1 MNKINRAYLKGL
13 IAADRLDD
21 LIEELLQ
28 LLSSY
33 PSSKEDNRV
42 LENHDAVI
50 LISNRLKSVKTEN
63 VLGIIDSK
71 EAKLAINQIVNSLLT
86 IINNI
91 PESVFEH
98 QSAEASENNEAI
110 SQKTNEIKRL
120 NPVFRAIHPLQPAT
134 YFCGR
139 QELLQDF
146 TQWWNDP
153 LSPDRV
159 RALIA
164 IGGTGKTALVE
175 HFLNNCIDKQK
186 LQGSVLVWSFYEDP
200 NTDAFLEE
208 ALRIFAGE
216 ESGEQGIGGRLGRL
230 QHALATGEQTHLL
243 VLDGLER
250 IQSEGKGDGRAWG
263 ELEDHRL
270 KNLLRSIA
278 AGLGKTRAIITS
290 RFKLSDLA
298 QWEHRGYHGIELD
311 ILDAPGALS
320 LLRAWQVKGTDAT
333 LQALAESLGR
343 HALSVSVLGSYLKNY
358 CKGDPAAAA
367 EFQLED
373 SGRDDSQAA
382 KLARILTGYAQ
393 NLSADERDLLI
404 RMSIFP
410 RGISVEIL
418 AYLIAAGGEIAGT
431 LVNFNEVKLLR
442 LADRLHKLGLAYT
455 YHLRH
460 NLTYTAHPFLRDYFR
475 KLLSLPPEKIHEAV
489 RDKLALGLD
498 SKPDNKPRDTEMLDK
513 YEALIEHTILAGR
526 FDEACDLYYNVMGS
540 GGGGNN
546 HLYHTLGDY
555 GRIIR
560 IVSLFSE
567 NGEPET
573 LGLGLIADN
582 RAYLI
587 NDWGMPARALG
598 DLKLAERCFELQIEL
613 RRKLKDWN
621 NLSIGLQNSAFVKIN
636 QGAFVSAKKLLQE
649 ALEHGDKEDKY
660 VRTDNHAFLAA
671 TCHALGEIQEAREN
685 FKIATELDGEPLFSV
700 NGIYQ
705 AEHLFNLGQ
714 KKQAIQLTQNMLA
727 IAEKNGWQYEISLC
741 HTLLGLFFLP
751 DSIIQARQHLGKAR
765 QWPELSGHMECI
777 IRNYQL
783 AAEIAICTG
792 DVEAALAEATTGLHQ
807 AESCGYGQFAIEF
820 LLQLARIQLA
830 IPDPAMALTYARKAL
845 EWSSRAEVRYAW
857 GIAGAAELCG
867 SCHREL
873 GEQELAVRHFEEA
886 EGLRASLR
894 L

>member
-28 LLSSY
+28 LLSNY

-71 EAKLAINQIVNSLLT
+71 EAKLETNKIGFSLLA
-86 IINNI
+86 IINSI
-91 PESVFEH
+91 PELVFEH
-98 QSAEASENNEAI
+98 QSAKASEKNEALP
-110 SQKTNEIKRL
+110 QKANETKRL
-120 NPVFRAIHPLQPAT
+120 SPVFRAIHPLQPAT

-139 QELLQDF
+139 QDLLQDF

-164 IGGTGKTALVE
+164 IGGTGKTALIE
-175 HFLNNCIDKQK
+175 HFLNHCIDKQK

-230 QHALATGEQTHLL
+230 QHALATGEQAHLL

-311 ILDAPGALS
+311 TLDAQGALT
-320 LLRAWQVKGTDAT
+320 LLRAWQVKGTDDT

-358 CKGDPAAAA
+358 CKGDPAAAV

-393 NLSADERDLLI
+393 NLSTDERDLLI

-418 AYLIAAGGEIAGT
+418 GYLIAAGGEIAGT
-431 LVNFNEVKLLR
+431 LVGFNEIKLLR
-442 LADRLHKLGLAYT
+442 LANRLHDLGLVYT

-460 NLTYTAHPFLRDYFR
+460 SLTYTAHPFLRDYFR

-498 SKPDNKPRDTEMLDK
+498 SKPDNKPRDTQMLDK
-513 YEALIEHTILAGR
+513 YETLIEQTILAGR
-526 FDEACDLYYNVMGS
+526 LDEASDLYFNVMG
-540 GGGGNN
+540 GGGGQG
-546 HLYHTLGDY
+546 HLYNKLGDY

-560 IVSLFSE
+560 IVSQFSE
-567 NGEPET
+567 NGQPET
-573 LGLGLIADN
+573 LGLGLVAGD

-587 NDWGMPARALG
+587 NAWGLAGFALG
-598 DLKLAERCFELQIEL
+598 DLALAGRCFELASEL
-613 RRKLKDWN
+613 ARKNQDWN
-621 NLSIGLQNSAFVKIN
+621 NLSTGLQNSAWVN
-636 QGAFVSAKKLLQE
+636 LYQGAFVSAKKLLQQ
-649 ALEHGDKEDKY
+649 ALGHGDKENN
-660 VRTDNHAFLAA
+660 VDNHAFFAA
-671 TCHALGEIQEAREN
+671 ACHALGEIHEAQDN
-685 FKIATELDGEPLFSV
+685 FKMATELGGEPLYGID
-700 NGIYQ
+700 GIYQ
-705 AEHLFNLGQ
+705 AEHLFSLGQ
-714 KKQAIQLTQNMLA
+714 KEQAIQMTQNNLA
-727 IAEKNGWQYEISLC
+727 EAEKNGWQQYISLSN
-741 HTLLGLFFLP
+741 TLLGLFSLP

-765 QWPELSGHMECI
+765 QWPELSGEMECI
-777 IRNYQL
+777 IRNHQL
-783 AAEIAICTG
+783 AAEIALCSG

-807 AESCGYGQFAIEF
+807 AESCGYGRFAIEL
-820 LLQLARIQLA
+820 LLQLARVQLL
-830 IPDPAMALTYARKAL
+830 IPDPATALPYARRAL
-845 EWSSRAEVRYAW
+845 EWSSRAEVHYAW
-857 GIAGAAELCG
+857 GIAAAAELCG

-873 GEQELAVRHFEEA
+873 GEHELAARHFEEA
-886 EGLRASLR
+886 EGLRATLR

>member
-21 LIEELLQ
+21 LIEKLLQ
-28 LLSSY
+28 LLSNY

-42 LENHDAVI
+42 LENYDAVI
-50 LISNRLKSVKTEN
+50 LISSKLKSTRNEN

-71 EAKLAINQIVNSLLT
+71 DAKLAISQIGYSLLS
-86 IINNI
+86 IINSI

-98 QSAEASENNEAI
+98 QSAEASEKNEALP
-110 SQKTNEIKRL
+110 QKTTEIKRL

-139 QELLQDF
+139 QDLLQDF
-146 TQWWNDP
+146 THWWNDP
-153 LSPDRV
+153 LSADRV

-164 IGGTGKTALVE
+164 IGGTGKTALIE
-175 HFLNNCIDKQK
+175 HFLNSCIDKQK

-230 QHALATGEQTHLL
+230 QHALATGEQAHLL

-298 QWEHRGYHGIELD
+298 QWEHRGYQGIELD
-311 ILDAPGALS
+311 TLDAQGALN

-418 AYLIAAGGEIAGT
+418 GYLIAAGGEIAGT
-431 LVNFNEVKLLR
+431 LVGFNEVKLLR
-442 LADRLHKLGLAYT
+442 LANRLHKLGLVYT
-455 YHLRH
+455 YHLR
-460 NLTYTAHPFLRDYFR
+460 NSLTYTAHPFLRDYFR

-498 SKPDNKPRDTEMLDK
+498 SKPDNKPQDTQMLDK
-513 YEALIEHTILAGR
+513 YEALIEQTILSGR
-526 FDEACDLYYNVMGS
+526 FVEACDLYYNVMG
-540 GGGGNN
+540 GGGANN

-560 IVSLFSE
+560 ILSQFSE
-567 NGEPET
+567 NGQPET
-573 LGLGLIADN
+573 LGQGLKVGDSG
-582 RAYLI
+582 YLI
-587 NDWGMPARALG
+587 NGWGLAALALG
-598 DLKLAERCFELQIEL
+598 DLTLAGRCFELASEL
-613 RRKLKDWN
+613 ARKDKDWN
-621 NLSIGLQNSAFVKIN
+621 NLSAGLQNSAWVCMY
-636 QGAFVSAKKLLQE
+636 QGIFISAKKLLQE
-649 ALEHGDKEDKY
+649 ALEHGEEEDKFVKKGNY
-660 VRTDNHAFLAA
+660 GYLAA
-671 TCHALGEIQEAREN
+671 TCHTLGEIQEAQDN
-685 FKIATELDGEPLFSV
+685 FKIAAKLEGEPLYATD
-700 NGIYQ
+700 GIFQ
-705 AEHLFNLGQ
+705 AEYLFNLGQ
-714 KKQAIQLTQNMLA
+714 KEQAIQLTQNNLA
-727 IAEKNGWQYEISLC
+727 KAEKNGWQRFISLS
-741 HTLLGLFFLP
+741 HTILGLFFLP

-765 QWPELSGHMECI
+765 QWPELSGEMECI
-777 IRNYQL
+777 IRNHHL
-783 AAEIAICTG
+783 AAEIALCSG
-792 DVEAALAEATTGLHQ
+792 DMQAGLGEATTGLNQ
-807 AESCGYGQFAIEF
+807 AESCGYGRFAIEL
-820 LLQLARIQLA
+820 LLQLARIHLA
-830 IPDPAMALTYARKAL
+830 IPDPAAALTYARRAL
-845 EWSSRAEVRYAW
+845 DWSSRAEVRYAW
-857 GIAGAAELCG
+857 GIAAAAELCG

-873 GEQELAVRHFEEA
+873 GEYELAARHFEEA
-886 EGLRASLR
+886 EGLRATLR

>member
-21 LIEELLQ
+21 LVEELLQ
-28 LLSSY
+28 LLSNY
-33 PSSKEDNRV
+33 PSSKEDKRV

-50 LISNRLKSVKTEN
+50 LISSKLRSTRNEN

-71 EAKLAINQIVNSLLT
+71 DAKLAISQIGYSLLS
-86 IINNI
+86 IINSI
-91 PESVFEH
+91 PEPVFEH
-98 QSAEASENNEAI
+98 QSAEAGEKNEALP
-110 SQKTNEIKRL
+110 QKTTEIKRL
-120 NPVFRAIHPLQPAT
+120 SPVFRAIHPLQPAT

-146 TQWWNDP
+146 THWWNDP
-153 LSPDRV
+153 LSADRV

-164 IGGTGKTALVE
+164 IGGTGKTALIE

-230 QHALATGEQTHLL
+230 QHALATGEQAHLL

-311 ILDAPGALS
+311 TLDAQGALT
-320 LLRAWQVKGTDAT
+320 LLRAWQVKGTDDT

-393 NLSADERDLLI
+393 NLSTDERDLLI

-418 AYLIAAGGEIAGT
+418 GYLIAAGGEIAGT
-431 LVNFNEVKLLR
+431 LVNFSERKLLQ
-442 LADRLHKLGLAYT
+442 LANRLHKLGLVYT

-460 NLTYTAHPFLRDYFR
+460 SLTYTAHPFLRDYFR

-498 SKPDNKPRDTEMLDK
+498 SKPDNKPEDTQMLDK
-513 YEALIEHTILAGR
+513 YEALIEQTILAGR
-526 FDEACDLYYNVMGS
+526 FDEADELYWNVMG
-540 GGGGNN
+540 GGGRNE
-546 HLYHTLGDY
+546 HLYHKVGDY

-560 IVSLFSE
+560 ILSQFSE
-567 NGEPET
+567 NGQPET
-573 LGLGLIADN
+573 LGMGLAAGY

-587 NDWGMPARALG
+587 NAWGMAAQAQG
-598 DLKLAERCFELQIEL
+598 DLTLAGRCFELHNEL
-613 RRKLKDWN
+613 SQKDKDWR
-621 NLSIGLQNSAFVKIN
+621 NLSAGLQNSAWIN
-636 QGAFVSAKKLLQE
+636 LYQGTFVSAKKLIQE
-649 ALEHGDKEDKY
+649 ALEHEDKEDEY
-660 VRTDNHAFLAA
+660 LRTDNHAFLAVS
-671 TCHALGEIQEAREN
+671 CSALGETQEAQDN
-685 FKIATELDGEPLFSV
+685 FKMATELQSEPLYSI
-700 NGIYQ
+700 NGIFH

-714 KKQAIQLTQNMLA
+714 KEQAIQLTQNNLSTS
-727 IAEKNGWQYEISLC
+727 EEYGWQNIISLS
-741 HTLLGLFFLP
+741 HTLLGLFSLP
-751 DSIIQARQHLGKAR
+751 DSITQARQHLGKAR
-765 QWPELSGHMECI
+765 QWPELSGRMECI
-777 IRNYQL
+777 IRNHQL
-783 AAEIAICTG
+783 AAQIALCTG
-792 DVEAALAEATTGLHQ
+792 DVEAALTEATTGLHQ

-820 LLQLARIQLA
+820 LLQLARTQLV
-830 IPDPAMALTYARKAL
+830 IPDPAAALAYARRAL

-857 GIAGAAELCG
+857 GIAAAAELCG

-873 GEQELAVRHFEEA
+873 GEQELAARHFEEA
-886 EGLRASLR
+886 EVLRVSLR